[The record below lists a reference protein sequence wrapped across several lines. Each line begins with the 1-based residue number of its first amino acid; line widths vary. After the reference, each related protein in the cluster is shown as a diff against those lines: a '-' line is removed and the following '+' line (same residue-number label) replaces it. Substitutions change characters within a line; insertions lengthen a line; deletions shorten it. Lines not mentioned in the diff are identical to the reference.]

1 MCVYRSTID
10 ILNKSFDE
18 MFARANL
25 GVQGYLAEPPLRIPR
40 ATRGDTPTA
49 TASPPPQAISGYR
62 HRGSGE
68 PWRRPTMVLTKVSF
82 AAASPLA
89 REVFAPKFDPA

>member
-1 MCVYRSTID
+1 MYRSTID

-40 ATRGDTPTA
+40 ATQGDTPAA
-49 TASPPPQAISGYR
+49 TARTPPQAISGYR

-68 PWRRPTMVLTKVSF
+68 QWRQPTMVLK
-82 AAASPLA
+82 
-89 REVFAPKFDPA
+89 